1 MRQLHRTLRALGA
14 LLLLLLLLLG
24 VPAALAATGNPL
36 SAVPDLIAGNVTD
49 TALVAVL
56 AAVAWVAWA
65 QFALATVAELIGA
78 VRRGP
83 APRIPGVLR
92 SQQQLAR
99 ALVLTVFVLGSAGS
113 LLTAAPSSAGAA
125 APGRAPVGQLLPAAW
140 QSPLSTH
147 PSSSTANAQEGTA
160 RQEQATALY
169 TVPPHGQGPGTLWD
183 IAQDRLGS
191 GARWHEIW
199 HLNEGRQQPGG
210 ARMTSPS
217 RLRPGW
223 TVLIPSDAPGST
235 TSGANTTDAS
245 SGSVAVTVQVG
256 DSLAGLASEHG
267 QSDWHQA
274 WHDNAGRTEPS
285 GQHFT
290 DPDLLRPGWTVALPG
305 PGTPSAV
312 DRTAAPPQAAPATPA
327 TPALPRKPH
336 RPAGQPAAPTR
347 PEPAPQHGLGAAP
360 QAPVGPQVRVLPV
373 APAPAPPP
381 AQPVS
386 PAPTAAV
393 GAPAPGSPDQQRNE
407 HAGRDTD
414 RVDAAG
420 HVASPV
426 ATVALLGG
434 GGAILAAGVVL
445 VLLRLRRRQF
455 RERTLGRTISSTP
468 YALAPME
475 KALLARSVAGI
486 PDVNW
491 LDAAL
496 QHLVQA
502 TGAQGTELPE
512 VVAARLTPTA
522 LELVLTAA
530 RPEPPAP
537 WQADDSG
544 LRWTVHRRQ
553 LDATQPLEVAVA
565 AGLLVAPPYPALV
578 SVGYSDGGDHW
589 LLDLERL
596 GAVSLSGDRERC
608 LNLARFLAA
617 ELAHNSWAE
626 LLRVDLV
633 GFGAELAPLDRVT
646 HHHDGAAAVRSVRG
660 SLRDNARVLH
670 QDDSSVLHDRV
681 HIDGL
686 GDGWPPRVLL
696 VAPQVATGEQPGDR
710 EGLDALQGLLEA
722 MRAQR
727 SRTAVAVVVA
737 GDGAHTG
744 DTRWQLHVDEHG
756 RLTIPALDLTLTA
769 QQVPVE
775 EAADLAALIALAAA
789 GTDVPMPAAG
799 GDQRWDALT
808 DAAGALLPELVS
820 QRDRLEPSATGGVG
834 QDDVKTSARSVV
846 TDLLHRFQSTGFLA
860 PVEADESTAQV
871 PGQAAS
877 RVDQAQ
883 LDEALAGGVTSVLPG
898 PAAAYLPVTATT
910 VPDVVALAPAVSA
923 QVREGI
929 EADSP
934 GLAADL
940 AAWRD
945 SSSGAAKLTLLGPV
959 RLTAPGTHPDKRVL
973 FYTEV
978 VAYLTA
984 RPLGVTAAELAA
996 DFWPDESNEAKAATR
1011 VRNTLSPVRTWL
1023 GQHPQTGEPHLPAAR
1038 RDVGAGV
1045 YQLQGLLVD
1054 AELFRRL
1061 RLRGVAR
1068 SDAGVVDLQQAL
1080 ALVVGPP
1087 LQHRRENG
1095 YGWLV
1100 DTPLEHQ
1107 YTAAIVDTAHLVAVI
1122 CLAAGDPAGAE
1133 AAARVSLLAGDT
1145 SDVALLDLVAAYD
1158 AIGDRAQAQAHVRR
1172 ILANHEA
1179 EVEED
1184 LPPRTYEVL
1193 RRRQWLP
1200 VRGSPQTG

>member
-1 MRQLHRTLRALGA
+1 MRQLHRSLRALGA

-36 SAVPDLIAGNVTD
+36 LAVPDLVAGDVTD

-56 AAVAWVAWA
+56 AAVAWLAWA
-65 QFALATVAELIGA
+65 QFAVATAAELVA
-78 VRRGP
+78 AARRGP

-92 SQQQLAR
+92 SQQQLAH
-99 ALVLTVFVLGSAGS
+99 ALVLAVFVLGSAGS
-113 LLTAAPSSAGAA
+113 LLTASPSSAGASA
-125 APGRAPVGQLLPAAW
+125 LSRGSVGQLLPAAW

-147 PSSSTANAQEGTA
+147 PASSTAHAQGVQA
-160 RQEQATALY
+160 RHEQPTSLY

-183 IAQDRLGS
+183 IAQDKLGS
-191 GARWHEIW
+191 GVRWTEIW

-223 TVLIPSDAPGST
+223 TVLIPSDATGSK
-235 TSGANTTDAS
+235 TSGATTTDAWNS
-245 SGSVAVTVQVG
+245 SVAVTVQAG
-256 DSLAGLASEHG
+256 DSLAGLAAEHG
-267 QSDWHQA
+267 QRDWHQA
-274 WHDNAGRTEPS
+274 WHANAGRTEPN
-285 GQHFT
+285 GVRFT

-305 PGTPSAV
+305 PGTASGAGPTDAV
-312 DRTAAPPQAAPATPA
+312 PATPA
-327 TPALPRKPH
+327 PGREQH
-336 RPAGQPAAPTR
+336 RPAEQPTAPMQ
-347 PEPAPQHGLGAAP
+347 PEPTPQHGLGAAP
-360 QAPVGPQVRVLPV
+360 QAPVSHEVPLVPAVP
-373 APAPAPPP
+373 APAPAT
-381 AQPVS
+381 ARPVLV
-386 PAPTAAV
+386 APTAA
-393 GAPAPGSPDQQRNE
+393 ANTPARASHDQQQQHE
-407 HAGRDTD
+407 HAGQDTD
-414 RVDAAG
+414 HVDAAERA
-420 HVASPV
+420 ASPV
-426 ATVALLGG
+426 VTVALLGG
-434 GGAILAAGVVL
+434 GGAMLAAGVVL
-445 VLLRLRRRQF
+445 VRLRLRRRQF
-455 RERTLGRTISSTP
+455 RERTLGKTISSTP

-491 LDAAL
+491 LHAAL
-496 QHLVQA
+496 QHLVRL

-530 RPEPPAP
+530 RPQPPAP
-537 WQADDSG
+537 WEADDSG
-544 LRWTVHRRQ
+544 LRWTVHRSL

-617 ELAHNSWAE
+617 ELAHNAWAE
-626 LLRVDLV
+626 LLQVDLV
-633 GFGAELAPLDRVT
+633 GFGAELAPLARVT
-646 HHHDGAAAVRSVRG
+646 HHHDGAAAVRSLRG
-660 SLRDNARVLH
+660 SLRDNTRVLH
-670 QDDSSVLHDRV
+670 QDDSCVLRDRV
-681 HIDGL
+681 HIDAL

-710 EGLDALQGLLEA
+710 ESLDALQGLLEA

-737 GDGAHTG
+737 GDGPHTG
-744 DTRWQLHVDEHG
+744 DTRWQLHVNEHG
-756 RLTIPALDLTLTA
+756 QLTIPALDLTLTA

-775 EAADLAALIALAAA
+775 EAADLAALIALAAD
-789 GTDVPMPAAG
+789 GTDEPMPAAG
-799 GDQRWDALT
+799 GDQRWDALS

-820 QRDRLEPSATGGVG
+820 QRDRLEQSATGGVG
-834 QDDVKTSARSVV
+834 HDDAQPSARSVV
-846 TDLLHRFQSTGFLA
+846 TDLLHRFQSTGVLA
-860 PVEADESTAQV
+860 PVEADESAAQG

-877 RVDQAQ
+877 RVEQTQ
-883 LDEALAGGVTSVLPG
+883 VDEAPAGEVTSVLPG

-910 VPDVVALAPAVSA
+910 VQDVVALAPAVSA
-923 QVREGI
+923 QVRERI

-934 GLAADL
+934 GLDADL
-940 AAWRD
+940 AAWHD

-959 RLTAPGTHPDKRVL
+959 VLTAPGTPPDKRVL

-996 DFWPDESNEAKAATR
+996 DFWPGESNEAKAATR
-1011 VRNTLSPVRTWL
+1011 VRNTLSPVRSWL
-1023 GQHPQTGEPHLPAAR
+1023 GTDPRTGESYLPAAR

-1045 YQLQGLLVD
+1045 YQLRGLLVD
-1054 AELFRRL
+1054 ADLFRRL

-1068 SDAGVVDLQQAL
+1068 SDAGVVDLQEAL

-1087 LQHRRENG
+1087 LQHRREDG

-1107 YTAAIVDTAHLVAVI
+1107 YTAAIVDTAHLVAGI

-1133 AAARVSLLAGDT
+1133 RAAQVSLLAGDT

-1158 AIGDRAQAQAHVRR
+1158 AMGDQAQAQAHVRR

-1200 VRGSPQTG
+1200 VRGRFDAC